1 MKKKQRSKLN
11 VNDLENVMEG
21 DANEEVGATEKKQTI
36 TLDPIL
42 NMQPIKSDKLPK
54 QYKQLIQTVGIGEP
68 MKEQGE
74 FFKTFENM
82 SLKNKFKGEMKNKL
96 DQVITSLQLK

>member
-1 MKKKQRSKLN
+1 
-11 VNDLENVMEG
+11 
-21 DANEEVGATEKKQTI
+21 
-36 TLDPIL
+36 
-42 NMQPIKSDKLPK
+42 
-54 QYKQLIQTVGIGEP
+54 